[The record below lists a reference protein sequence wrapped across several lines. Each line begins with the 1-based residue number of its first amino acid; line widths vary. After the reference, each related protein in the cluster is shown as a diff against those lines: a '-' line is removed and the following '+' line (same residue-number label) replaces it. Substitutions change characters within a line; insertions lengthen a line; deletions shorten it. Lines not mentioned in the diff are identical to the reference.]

1 MEELQRDLDNLDG
14 LNLEDLSEGNSL
26 LPKLN
31 LPFPDPEVELAPKS
45 ESLGEGN

>member
-14 LNLEDLSEGNSL
+14 LDLEDLSEGNSL

-31 LPFPDPEVELAPKS
+31 LPFSEPGAELDPKS
-45 ESLGEGN
+45 ESFGEGN